1 LVAFAVQKKSQTKAL
16 PAHLQSVVLVWL
28 KLTFLSDF
36 YFITYCSMK
45 IVCPLCGKN
54 LPRFESILI
63 HLNRVHP
70 ELTKEKALD
79 LAQGAKI
86 TDVSRKGDKKV
97 ISTLKREKSVLL
109 GEKYHIKR

>member
-1 LVAFAVQKKSQTKAL
+1 
-16 PAHLQSVVLVWL
+16 
-28 KLTFLSDF
+28 
-36 YFITYCSMK
+36 MK

-97 ISTLKREKSVLL
+97 ISTLQREKSVLL
-109 GEKYHIKR
+109 GEKISYKKMKPHSIYWGAVIKTPCGSK

>member
-1 LVAFAVQKKSQTKAL
+1 
-16 PAHLQSVVLVWL
+16 
-28 KLTFLSDF
+28 
-36 YFITYCSMK
+36 MK

-97 ISTLKREKSVLL
+97 SFSQTRTTDCKCAGKVFCLAFLLDGKS
-109 GEKYHIKR
+109 YQ

>member
-1 LVAFAVQKKSQTKAL
+1 
-16 PAHLQSVVLVWL
+16 
-28 KLTFLSDF
+28 
-36 YFITYCSMK
+36 MK

-86 TDVSRKGDKKV
+86 TDVSRKGDKK
-97 ISTLKREKSVLL
+97 
-109 GEKYHIKR
+109 